1 MIQLW
6 CIIDKGRWQN
16 AMFKQIRKIALLLS
30 IVGTF
35 GVTICHTSYA
45 QQFDY
50 MSAAD
55 FADKRGDSRGKE
67 IAKMFQKK
75 EGKRG

>member
-16 AMFKQIRKIALLLS
+16 AMFKQIRKIALLFS

-35 GVTICHTSYA
+35 CVAIYHTSYA
-45 QQFDY
+45 QQFDI
-50 MSAAD
+50 MNAAD
-55 FADKRGDSRGKE
+55 FAENHGGK
-67 IAKMFQKK
+67 
-75 EGKRG
+75 